1 MVGRVAVIGA
11 GSSGLPVCFE
21 SSNDIGGLWN
31 FKHVLF
37 IRLIYRSLVTNTSKE
52 MTCFSDFPMP
62 DHYPNYTPNSLLLQ
76 YYRLYAQHFDLLKYI
91 HFQTKVTHVVQRPDF
106 PVSGQWDVET
116 VNQDREKE
124 HHVFDAVMVCSGHYT
139 HPYLPMSEFTGGLHI
154 VLWGKSTSKCI
165 LRFTFVSV

>member
-11 GSSGLPVCFE
+11 GSSGLVCTKICVEEGLEPVCFE

-91 HFQTKVTHVVQRPDF
+91 HFQVGQFNLRPDF
-106 PVSGQWDVET
+106 PVSGQQCWE
-116 VNQDREKE
+116 RY
-124 HHVFDAVMVCSGHYT
+124 F
-139 HPYLPMSEFTGGLHI
+139 
-154 VLWGKSTSKCI
+154 
-165 LRFTFVSV
+165 